1 MENIVIIWWGPA
13 GNSAAIYAARADLSP
28 LMFEW
33 FYAAGMAAGG
43 QLTTT
48 TEVENYPGFTSIN
61 GPELMI
67 KMREQALHCGARIE
81 TKTVE
86 SVDLSAWPYKV
97 IVDGQVIET
106 KTIIITTGA
115 TAKRMWVPGEETFW
129 QKGIS
134 ACAVCDGALPIFRN
148 QPVTVVGGGDVACE
162 EAMHMAKFA
171 SHVTLLVRRDVMRAS
186 KAMQER
192 VKNNP
197 KISILRNT
205 ELLEVAGEWTLRQA
219 KIVNNQT
226 KEESMLDVRGLFY
239 AIGHTPNTAFL
250 QNQLELDET
259 GYIKTTPGTTKTSKD
274 GVFAA
279 GDVQDHIYRQAV
291 TSAGTGCM
299 AALDAERWLWEHG
312 A

>member
-1 MENIVIIWWGPA
+1 
-13 GNSAAIYAARADLSP
+13 
-28 LMFEW
+28 
-33 FYAAGMAAGG
+33 MAPGG

-48 TEVENYPGFTSIN
+48 TEVENYPGYTSIN
-61 GPELMI
+61 GPELML
-67 KMREQALHCGARIE
+67 KMREQAIHCGARIE
-81 TKTVE
+81 TKTVDM
-86 SVDLSAWPYKV
+86 VDLSVWPYKV
-97 IVDGQVIET
+97 TLGSEVIEA

-115 TAKRMWVPGEETFW
+115 TAKRMGVPGEDTFW

-148 QPVTVVGGGDVACE
+148 HPVVVVGGGDVACE

-192 VKNNP
+192 VMNNP
-197 KISILRNT
+197 KITVMWNT
-205 ELLEVAGEWTLRQA
+205 ELLEAHGETTLQQL

-226 KEESMLDVRGLFY
+226 KEETMIDAKGLFY
-239 AIGHTPNTAFL
+239 AIGHIPNTAFL
-250 QNQLELDET
+250 QNQIELDEM
-259 GYIKTTPGTTKTSKD
+259 GYIKTIPGTTKTSKD

-279 GDVQDHIYRQAV
+279 GDVQDHIYRQAI

-299 AALDAERWLWEHG
+299 AALDAERRLGEHAG
-312 A
+312 